1 MARFL
6 INSRK
11 LHQNSKGAQVLPAIM
26 SVWLSNYNN
35 ILHIFLSI
43 NTNTVEVTSF
53 QAIFPDLNKPTNRT
67 YQSILRKY
75 YETDVVQVNYRQTL
89 EAQSHING
97 YVAKATKGMIDYLVN
112 ERDLLDAHLV
122 LISTIF
128 FKGQWKVEQL
138 FNITSDEQ
146 SLKHSI

>member
-1 MARFL
+1 M
-6 INSRK
+6 
-11 LHQNSKGAQVLPAIM
+11 
-26 SVWLSNYNN
+26 
-35 ILHIFLSI
+35 
-43 NTNTVEVTSF
+43 
-53 QAIFPDLNKPTNRT
+53 
-67 YQSILRKY
+67 
-75 YETDVVQVNYRQTL
+75 QVNYRQTL

-128 FKGQWKVEQL
+128 FKGQWKVGQL
-138 FNITSDEQ
+138 INIASDEQ